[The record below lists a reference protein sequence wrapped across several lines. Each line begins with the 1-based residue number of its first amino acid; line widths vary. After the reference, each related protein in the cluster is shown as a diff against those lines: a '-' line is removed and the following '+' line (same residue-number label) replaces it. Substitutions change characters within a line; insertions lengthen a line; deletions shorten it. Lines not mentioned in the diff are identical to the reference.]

1 MSAGTAGSKLRR
13 PDQDCSSAIYSGLN
27 AIGGKWLFL
36 ETMVRPPA
44 VHVTVEQHVVHSSF
58 LNRTVKVDCY
68 LPNQVE
74 QLEEMSL
81 LLINDGQDLVTMQF
95 EQILDSLYAARQ
107 ISPLFCVGMHCSSDR
122 KNEYG
127 TAHILDYKG
136 RGARASLYTQFVLN
150 ELIPFIR
157 HTYQVYS
164 FREKSFAGFSLGA
177 LSAMDIVW
185 NHPSQFTKAGMFS
198 GSFWWRDKAQE
209 DEDFDENLHRIM
221 HRQVKEGKHYPWLNF
236 FFEVGT
242 QDETADRNN
251 NGIIDAI
258 DDTISLMDELRKK
271 GYPEAALHYLELQ
284 DGRHDV
290 PTWARAFPEFLKWGW
305 GRKV

>member
-1 MSAGTAGSKLRR
+1 
-13 PDQDCSSAIYSGLN
+13 
-27 AIGGKWLFL
+27 
-36 ETMVRPPA
+36 MVRPSA

-68 LPNQVE
+68 LPKNVE

-95 EQILDSLYAARQ
+95 EQILDRLYEQDQ
-107 ISPLFCVGMHCSSDR
+107 ISPLFCVGMHCSADR

-127 TAHILDYKG
+127 TARILDYKG
-136 RGARASLYTQFVLN
+136 RGARAELYTRFVLN
-150 ELIPFIR
+150 DLIPFIR

-198 GSFWWRDKAQE
+198 GSFW
-209 DEDFDENLHRIM
+209 
-221 HRQVKEGKHYPWLNF
+221 
-236 FFEVGT
+236 
-242 QDETADRNN
+242 
-251 NGIIDAI
+251 
-258 DDTISLMDELRKK
+258 
-271 GYPEAALHYLELQ
+271 
-284 DGRHDV
+284 
-290 PTWARAFPEFLKWGW
+290 
-305 GRKV
+305 